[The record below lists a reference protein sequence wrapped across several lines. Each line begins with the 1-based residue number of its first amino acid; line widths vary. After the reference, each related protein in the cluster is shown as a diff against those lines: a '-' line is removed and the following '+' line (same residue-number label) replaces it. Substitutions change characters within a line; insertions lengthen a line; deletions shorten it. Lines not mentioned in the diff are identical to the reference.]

1 MDHAHGE
8 SLRRRTFEVLFLAVA
23 LLLGS
28 LSSSV
33 LAQDRDTVEL
43 RCDS

>member
-1 MDHAHGE
+1 MGNRYDAGR
-8 SLRRRTFEVLFLAVA
+8 SRFYSWPVA